1 MNIVETVG
9 IRIKNKRLKLK
20 LTQEQLAELCGLS
33 ANYIGRVER
42 GTNQAKLTTY
52 QNIATNLNSSVG
64 ELFNGL

>member
-1 MNIVETVG
+1 MNIIKTVG
-9 IRIKNKRLKLK
+9 IRIKEKRLKLK

-52 QNIATNLNSSVG
+52 YNIAKKLKLSLE
-64 ELFNGL
+64 ELFKDL